1 MTTLTSD
8 VAGFDSKLKLL
19 AREVLLQRM
28 GEVDDVVESQELSTD
43 DLGAAGL
50 VLDAATQNHA
60 IETEYED
67 GIFSCDFSEQEDAE
81 AFADALDDI
90 DGVEEYE
97 IIEYEDGGY
106 CVIAYLFASDIVEF
120 DYDYEDEGNDDG
132 LDEVRRRI
140 KVNSKGKRRI
150 KMQCKP
156 GFKWDGKACI
166 KISGA
171 ELATKRMA
179 KRKMVIT
186 KRAQGNALKIKTL
199 RKTRKARR
207 FRKAMGLK

>member
-8 VAGFDSKLKLL
+8 VAGFDSKMKLL

-28 GEVDDVVESQELSTD
+28 GEVDDVVESQELSTE

-50 VLDAATQNHA
+50 VLDAATQNYA
-60 IETEYED
+60 IDTEYED

-97 IIEYEDGGY
+97 IIEYEDGGFG
-106 CVIAYLFASDIVEF
+106 VIAYLFASDIVEF
-120 DYDYEDEGNDDG
+120 EYDYEDDG
-132 LDEVRRRI
+132 TIEEVRRRI

-156 GFKWDGKACI
+156 GFKWDGKACV

-171 ELATKRMA
+171 ELAVKRMA
-179 KRKMVIT
+179 KRRMVIT